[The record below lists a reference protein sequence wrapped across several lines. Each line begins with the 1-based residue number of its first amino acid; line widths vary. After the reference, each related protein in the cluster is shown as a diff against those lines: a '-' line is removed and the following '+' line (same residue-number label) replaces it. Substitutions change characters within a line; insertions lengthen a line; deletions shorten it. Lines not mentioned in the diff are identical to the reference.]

1 MDANVIRRAQAGDNE
16 ALSQLYQSYYKRV
29 YYLTLKLTK
38 NPEDAEDVAQETFI
52 AAFNSLAKLQN
63 PEAFESWL
71 FQIAANRSR
80 NQLRKNAHPVDLPE
94 DEDGRTMLDDM
105 PDPNEALIPE
115 AVTQN
120 AEQKRLVMQ
129 IIDDLPQ
136 QQRECVLLFYYSE
149 LTVKQIA
156 HSLGCSEGTVK
167 SRLNYARQKIKEGV
181 EHLEKRDG
189 IRLHSLAPIGL
200 LFLFDFRSSAAAT
213 VIPALGGAAAAAGGT
228 AVAVGTGSAATAAAG
243 AGSTATAAGA
253 AAAVVKTG
261 VTSAFKVRLAA
272 GITAAAVLVGGGG
285 VAVYNHVS
293 NNNETG
299 RPATSDTQDDEREP
313 VHEHDWQAASCTEP
327 ATCSDCGQ
335 TQGDPLGHNWLDAT
349 CTEPRTCSV
358 CGEATGDAA
367 GHMPTEATYDAAAV
381 CTVCGEIVGEPL
393 AAAFTEFALVGENEL
408 HEYVTIGTEG
418 HYDKLLTHHVRFT
431 NYYISD
437 TYNGE
442 SAREGYEW
450 RVIDV
455 EFFGDDPNVAEYGFN
470 YGWFFF
476 DYYTGVVPYEDD
488 TISYNGKDYELFNE
502 ISVPKAEWIE
512 GDVITI
518 EVVLEVAFE
527 VPIGYDGIVMSAQNA
542 RYVDDG
548 THRTHISELTGYEG
562 EGVYFRLS

>member
-16 ALSQLYQSYYKRV
+16 ALSQIYQSYYKRV

-80 NQLRKNAHPVDLPE
+80 NQLRKNAHTVDLSE

-115 AVTQN
+115 SVAQN

-129 IIDDLPQ
+129 LIDDLPQ

-149 LTVKQIA
+149 LTVRQIA
-156 HSLGCSEGTVK
+156 HSLGCSEGTIK

-200 LFLFDFRSSAAAT
+200 LFLFDFRSTAAAT
-213 VIPALGGAAAAAGGT
+213 VIPALGGAAAAAAGSTVAAASTGG
-228 AVAVGTGSAATAAAG
+228 AAAAG
-243 AGSTATAAGA
+243 GTTAT
-253 AAAVVKTG
+253 AAVVKTG
-261 VTSAFKVRLAA
+261 AAAFKVKLAA
-272 GITAAAVLVGGGG
+272 GITAAAVLVGGGA
-285 VAVYNHVS
+285 AVCNHIA
-293 NNNETG
+293 NNNQAG
-299 RPATSDTQDDEREP
+299 RPAASDTQDDEREP
-313 VHEHDWQAASCTEP
+313 VHEHSWQTATCIEP
-327 ATCSDCGQ
+327 ETCSDCGE
-335 TQGDPLGHNWLDAT
+335 TQGEPLGHDWLDAT
-349 CTEPRTCSV
+349 CTEPSTCSV
-358 CGEATGDAA
+358 CGEVTGSAA
-367 GHMPTEATYDAAAV
+367 GHTLTEATYDAAAV
-381 CTVCGEIVGEPL
+381 CTVCGETVGEPL
-393 AAAFTEFALVGENEL
+393 TAAFAGFELVEENEL
-408 HEYVTIGTEG
+408 REYVTIGTEG
-418 HYDKLLTHHVRFT
+418 YYDKLLTHHVRFT

-442 SAREGYEW
+442 AARDGYQW

-455 EFFGDDPNVAEYGFN
+455 EFFGDDPNVSEYGFN

-476 DYYTGVVPYEDD
+476 DYNTGVVPYEGD
-488 TISYNGKDYELFNE
+488 TIRFNGEDYPLFNE

-512 GDVITI
+512 GDVVTI

-542 RYVDDG
+542 LYVDDG
-548 THRTHISELTGYEG
+548 IDRTHICELTGYEG
-562 EGVYFRLS
+562 EGIYFRLS